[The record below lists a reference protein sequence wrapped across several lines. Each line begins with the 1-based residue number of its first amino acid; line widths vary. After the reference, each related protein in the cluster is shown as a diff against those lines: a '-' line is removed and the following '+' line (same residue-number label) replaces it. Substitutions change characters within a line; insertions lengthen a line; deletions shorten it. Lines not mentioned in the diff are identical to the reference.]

1 MPEFLNPFPGRVPD
15 RKLGREEL
23 VRALR
28 LDLAAEHEAVHL
40 YLAHADACDDPL
52 AEAVLRDI
60 ADEERKHIGEFM
72 RLIHILA
79 GNEQQLT
86 DAGAQ
91 EVEQMRKDAVTRR
104 RGDAGTR
111 ETVGSL
117 MEKKEG

>member
-15 RKLGREEL
+15 RKLDKEEL

-40 YLAHADACDDPL
+40 YLAHADACDDAL

-72 RLIHILA
+72 RLILILT

-91 EVEQMRKDAVTRR
+91 EVEQMRSALPGRQKT
-104 RGDAGTR
+104 
-111 ETVGSL
+111 TVGSL
-117 MEKKEG
+117 IETKEA

>member
-1 MPEFLNPFPGRVPD
+1 MPEFLNPFPGKVPD
-15 RKLGREEL
+15 RKLGKEEL

-40 YLAHADACDDPL
+40 YLAHADAAGDPL

-60 ADEERKHIGEFM
+60 ANEERKHIGEFQ
-72 RLIHILA
+72 RLIGILT
-79 GNEQQLT
+79 GDEQQFT

-91 EVEQMRKDAVTRR
+91 EVEQLRTALPGRHK
-104 RGDAGTR
+104 

>member
-15 RKLGREEL
+15 RKLGKEEL

-40 YLAHADACDDPL
+40 YLAHADACEDPL

-72 RLIHILA
+72 RLILLLT

-86 DAGAQ
+86 DSGAQ
-91 EVEQMRKDAVTRR
+91 EVEQMRSTL
-104 RGDAGTR
+104 AGNKKT
-111 ETVGSL
+111 TVGSL
-117 MEKKEG
+117 IETKEA

>member
-15 RKLGREEL
+15 RKLGKEEL

-40 YLAHADACDDPL
+40 CLAHADACDDPL
-52 AEAVLRDI
+52 AQAVLRDI
-60 ADEERKHIGEFM
+60 ADEERVHIGEFQ
-72 RLIHILA
+72 RLIVILT
-79 GNEQQLT
+79 GDEQQLN

-91 EVEQMRKDAVTRR
+91 EVEQLRSALPGRQK
-104 RGDAGTR
+104 

-117 MEKKEG
+117 MEKREG

>member
-15 RKLGREEL
+15 RKLGKEEL
-23 VRALR
+23 IRALR

-60 ADEERKHIGEFM
+60 ADEERTHVGEFQ
-72 RLIHILA
+72 RLIALLT
-79 GNEQQLT
+79 GDEQQFN
-86 DAGAQ
+86 DAGAE
-91 EVEQMRKDAVTRR
+91 EVEEMRKKL
-104 RGDAGTR
+104 AGRSR

-117 MEKKEG
+117 IEKKEA

>member
-15 RKLGREEL
+15 RKLGKEEL

-52 AEAVLRDI
+52 AEAVLRDV
-60 ADEERKHIGEFM
+60 ADEERKHIGEFL
-72 RLIHILA
+72 RLIVILT
-79 GNEQQLT
+79 GNEQQLN

-91 EVEQMRKDAVTRR
+91 EVEQMRSTLPSRQKV
-104 RGDAGTR
+104 
-111 ETVGSL
+111 TVGSL
-117 MEKKEG
+117 MEKEA

>member
-1 MPEFLNPFPGRVPD
+1 MPEFLNPFTGRVPE
-15 RKLGREEL
+15 RKLGKEEL

-60 ADEERKHIGEFM
+60 ADEERVHIGEFQ
-72 RLIHILA
+72 RLILILT
-79 GNEQQLT
+79 GNEQQLN

-91 EVEQMRKDAVTRR
+91 EVEQMRSALSSQQKV
-104 RGDAGTR
+104 
-111 ETVGSL
+111 TVGSL
-117 MEKKEG
+117 MEKKEA

>member
-1 MPEFLNPFPGRVPD
+1 MPEFLNPFPGRVTD
-15 RKLGREEL
+15 RKLGKEEL

-28 LDLAAEHEAVHL
+28 LDVAAEHEAVHL

-60 ADEERKHIGEFM
+60 ADEERTHVGEFQ
-72 RLIHILA
+72 RLILLLT
-79 GNEQQLT
+79 GDEQQFN

-91 EVEQMRKDAVTRR
+91 EVEQMRKNL
-104 RGDAGTR
+104 AGRSR

-117 MEKKEG
+117 IEKKEG

>member
-1 MPEFLNPFPGRVPD
+1 MPEFLNPFPGRVPES
-15 RKLGREEL
+15 KLSRGEL

-60 ADEERKHIGEFM
+60 ADEERTHIGEFQ
-72 RLIHILA
+72 RLRLLLT
-79 GNEQQLT
+79 GNEQQFN
-86 DAGAQ
+86 DAGAR
-91 EVEQMRKDAVTRR
+91 EVEEMRKNL
-104 RGDAGTR
+104 AGRSR

-117 MEKKEG
+117 IEKKEG

>member
-1 MPEFLNPFPGRVPD
+1 VPEFLNPFSGRVPD
-15 RKLGREEL
+15 RKLGKEEL

-60 ADEERKHIGEFM
+60 ADEERVHIGEFQ
-72 RLIHILA
+72 RLILILT
-79 GNEQQLT
+79 GNEQTLN

-91 EVEQMRKDAVTRR
+91 EVEEMKSELAGRR
-104 RGDAGTR
+104 R
-111 ETVGSL
+111 ETIGSL

>member
-1 MPEFLNPFPGRVPD
+1 VPEFLNPFPGRAPE
-15 RKLGREEL
+15 RKLGKEEL

-52 AEAVLRDI
+52 AQAVLRDI
-60 ADEERKHIGEFM
+60 ADEERVHIGEFQ
-72 RLIHILA
+72 RLIVILT
-79 GNEQQLT
+79 GNEQQLN

-91 EVEQMRKDAVTRR
+91 EVEQLRAALVGRQ
-104 RGDAGTR
+104 R

-117 MEKKEG
+117 MEEKED

>member
-15 RKLGREEL
+15 RKLAKEEL

-52 AEAVLRDI
+52 AQAVLRDI
-60 ADEERKHIGEFM
+60 ADEERVHIGEFQ
-72 RLIHILA
+72 RLIVILT
-79 GNEQQLT
+79 GNEQQLN

-91 EVEQMRKDAVTRR
+91 EVEQLRAALV
-104 RGDAGTR
+104 GQQR

-117 MEKKEG
+117 MEEKED

>member
-1 MPEFLNPFPGRVPD
+1 VPEFLNPFTGRVPE
-15 RKLGREEL
+15 RKLGKEEL

-60 ADEERKHIGEFM
+60 ADEERVHIGEFQ
-72 RLIHILA
+72 RLILILT
-79 GNEQQLT
+79 GNEQQLN

-91 EVEQMRKDAVTRR
+91 EVEQMRSALSSQQKV
-104 RGDAGTR
+104 
-111 ETVGSL
+111 TVGSL
-117 MEKKEG
+117 MEKKEA

>member
-1 MPEFLNPFPGRVPD
+1 MPEFLNPFPGRVPE
-15 RKLGREEL
+15 RKLGKEEL

-60 ADEERKHIGEFM
+60 ADEERKHIGEFL
-72 RLIHILA
+72 RLIMILT
-79 GNEQQLT
+79 GNEQQLN

-91 EVEQMRKDAVTRR
+91 EVEQLRSTL
-104 RGDAGTR
+104 AGR
-111 ETVGSL
+111 QKETVGSL

>member
-1 MPEFLNPFPGRVPD
+1 MPEFLNPFPGRVPE

-40 YLAHADACDDPL
+40 YLAHADAADDPL

-60 ADEERKHIGEFM
+60 ADEDRVHIGEFQ
-72 RLIHILA
+72 RLIGILT
-79 GNEQQLT
+79 GDEQQFL

-91 EVEQMRKDAVTRR
+91 EVENVRTAMPGRHSVTSGSP
-104 RGDAGTR
+104 RGKTERNG
-111 ETVGSL
+111 EVG
-117 MEKKEG
+117 